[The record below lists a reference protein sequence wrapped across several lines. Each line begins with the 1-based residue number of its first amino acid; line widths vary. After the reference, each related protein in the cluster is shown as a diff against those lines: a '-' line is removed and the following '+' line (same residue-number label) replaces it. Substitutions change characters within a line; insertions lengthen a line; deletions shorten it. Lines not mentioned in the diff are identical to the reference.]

1 MPNPLKHHR
10 LWLLAWALG
19 TLLGGALVTR
29 AELGKLQDAF
39 DTDARIV
46 HRLLSQQA
54 VQHDAILQTLA
65 LLHNPDADDNPEQR
79 LPSVYPQILSVWRS
93 DAHNHWDDPALQRAQ
108 DDSLR
113 LGHPALAD
121 VDTSRQRYRL
131 ELAGSGTSYAL
142 TIDVRTMVP
151 WNDWPMDPATSPVQV
166 TLALGEDAIVLQ
178 AGHTKPEATGGWNF
192 FAQKTLAAPSQPFVV
207 ISLQHLGWAAVPWAG
222 LAAASTGWTL
232 LLLAARALLAQ
243 SQNRRRAEERLR
255 MGQLT
260 RLNTMGELAAGMAH
274 ELNQPLAAVLAS
286 TQAAHR
292 MLADEPVEDM
302 AAVRQALQQ
311 TVQQARR
318 AADVVGRLRRT
329 VERSNMASEA
339 QVLNPME
346 LTRKAVYLLEPELQ
360 RSQITPQ
367 LKWVGEP
374 FDIHGDAVALEQILH
389 NLLSNAVHAL
399 EQVPVGRRALEVQ
412 LQRASGQGQL
422 TVRDSGPGIPAN
434 VLPHVFAPFFTTRED
449 GLGLGLSLCETL
461 AMGMGGSL
469 TASSPASGG
478 ATFCLSLPLAPH
490 PTPSP

>member
-222 LAAASTGWTL
+222 LAAASTGRTL
-232 LLLAARALLAQ
+232 LLLAARALSAQ

-292 MLADEPVEDM
+292 MLADEPGAK
-302 AAVRQALQQ
+302 AALAGARPDLVR
-311 TVQQARR
+311 
-318 AADVVGRLRRT
+318 
-329 VERSNMASEA
+329 
-339 QVLNPME
+339 
-346 LTRKAVYLLEPELQ
+346 LL
-360 RSQITPQ
+360 
-367 LKWVGEP
+367 
-374 FDIHGDAVALEQILH
+374 
-389 NLLSNAVHAL
+389 
-399 EQVPVGRRALEVQ
+399 
-412 LQRASGQGQL
+412 
-422 TVRDSGPGIPAN
+422 
-434 VLPHVFAPFFTTRED
+434 
-449 GLGLGLSLCETL
+449 
-461 AMGMGGSL
+461 
-469 TASSPASGG
+469 
-478 ATFCLSLPLAPH
+478 
-490 PTPSP
+490 